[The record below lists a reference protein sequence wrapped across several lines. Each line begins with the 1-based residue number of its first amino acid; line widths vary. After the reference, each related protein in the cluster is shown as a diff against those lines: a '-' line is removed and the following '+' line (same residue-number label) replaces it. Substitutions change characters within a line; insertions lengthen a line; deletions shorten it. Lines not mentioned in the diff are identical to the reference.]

1 MAADVKAP
9 RIARSTTNME
19 DAAAAAKA
27 RAASLKEL
35 SVTTGAD
42 AALLASYE
50 NWRQALAIYN
60 VPRERDDN
68 AAEQAA
74 IDLICAE
81 EERIRAATATT
92 PKGVE
97 AQLWVFMENS
107 TTDQIDAG
115 AIQRGDIQHFAKNT
129 ENFDWEVRL
138 VIAAIASLQAMHGDA
153 A

>member
-1 MAADVKAP
+1 MAADVRPP

-27 RAASLKEL
+27 RAI
-35 SVTTGAD
+35 TGAD
-42 AALLASYE
+42 AALLTSYE

-60 VPRERDDN
+60 VPRDRDDN

-97 AQLWVFMENS
+97 IQLWAFMENS
-107 TTDQIDAG
+107 TNALQDND
-115 AIQRGDIQHFAKNT
+115 AIQRGDIQHFVDK
-129 ENFDWEVRL
+129 EGDFDWEVRM
-138 VIAAIASLQAMHGDA
+138 VIAAIASLQAMHGGGA
-153 A
+153 